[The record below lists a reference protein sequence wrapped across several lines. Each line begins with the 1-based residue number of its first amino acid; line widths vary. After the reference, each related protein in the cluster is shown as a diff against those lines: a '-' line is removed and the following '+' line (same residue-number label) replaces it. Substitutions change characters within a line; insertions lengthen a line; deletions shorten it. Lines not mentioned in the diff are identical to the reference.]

1 MSHEGSFSGVS
12 IVSCGTLRP
21 ELRALEAQDFL
32 DADRIL
38 FTAPGLHEW
47 PGELE
52 KQLQRQV
59 GKAKQTSEKVIVVYG
74 AKCFVDV
81 NEPTRD
87 VNALVREHGP
97 EVSRVNASNCVDM
110 LADAAQ
116 REDIAAGEKVYWLTP
131 GWIANWKFIFKDW
144 DRGKAN
150 ETFPQN
156 SRAVLLDGIG
166 YYDELI
172 QKDPELLLGFSD
184 FMKIPVEP
192 HPVSL
197 DRLRNLLKEQSLRSA

>member
-1 MSHEGSFSGVS
+1 MSRENSFSGLS

-21 ELRALEAQDFL
+21 ELGALEAEGFL
-32 DADRIL
+32 DADHIL

-47 PGELE
+47 PGKLE

-59 GKAKQTSEKVIVVYG
+59 GKAKESSQRVIVVYG
-74 AKCFVDV
+74 ARCFVDV
-81 NEPTRD
+81 DEPTRD
-87 VNALVREHGP
+87 LNALLREQGP
-97 EVSRVNASNCVDM
+97 GLSRVDASNCVDM

-144 DRGKAN
+144 DAGLAN

-166 YYDELI
+166 YYEEVI
-172 QKDPELLLGFSD
+172 EESPELLLEFSD
-184 FMKIPVEP
+184 FMKIPLEP

-197 DRLRNLLKEQSLRSA
+197 DRLRGLLREQLPGGR

>member
-197 DRLRNLLKEQSLRSA
+197 DRLRNLLKEQLLRSA

>member
-1 MSHEGSFSGVS
+1 MSRENSLIGCA

-21 ELRALEAQDFL
+21 ELRALQAEGFL
-32 DADRIL
+32 NADRVL

-47 PGELE
+47 PWELE

-59 GKAKQTSEKVIVVYG
+59 GKARETSKKVIVVYG

-87 VNALVREHGP
+87 VNALVREQGP
-97 EVSRVNASNCVDM
+97 GVSRVDASNCVDM
-110 LADAAQ
+110 LADASQ
-116 REDIAAGEKVYWLTP
+116 RAEIAAGERVYWLTP
-131 GWIANWKFIFKDW
+131 GWVANWKFIFKDW

-166 YYDELI
+166 YYAEVI
-172 QKDPELLLGFSD
+172 QRDPELLLGFSD
-184 FMKIPVEP
+184 PVEP

-197 DRLRNLLKEQSLRSA
+197 DRLRNLLKEQSEHTA

>member
-1 MSHEGSFSGVS
+1 MSRENSFSGLS

-21 ELRALEAQDFL
+21 ELRALQAEGFL
-32 DADRIL
+32 NADRVL

-47 PGELE
+47 PWELE
-52 KQLQRQV
+52 KQLQTQV
-59 GKAKQTSEKVIVVYG
+59 GKARETSKKVILVYG
-74 AKCFVDV
+74 AKCFMDV

-97 EVSRVNASNCVDM
+97 GVSRVIASNCVDM

-116 REDIAAGEKVYWLTP
+116 RKEIAAGERVYWLTP
-131 GWIANWKFIFKDW
+131 GWVANWKFIFKDW

-156 SRAVLLDGIG
+156 SRALLLDGIG
-166 YYDELI
+166 YYAEVI
-172 QKDPELLLGFSD
+172 QRDPELLLGFSD
-184 FMKIPVEP
+184 FMKIPLEP

-197 DRLRNLLKEQSLRSA
+197 DRLRNLLKEQSERSA

>member
-192 HPVSL
+192 YPVSL